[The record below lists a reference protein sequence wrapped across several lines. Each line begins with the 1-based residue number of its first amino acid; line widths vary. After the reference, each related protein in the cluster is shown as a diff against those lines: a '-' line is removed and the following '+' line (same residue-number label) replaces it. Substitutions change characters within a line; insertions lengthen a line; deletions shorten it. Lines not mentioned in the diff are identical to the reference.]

1 VNRSPVSD
9 VLLNEEAPD
18 AAIDNS
24 PQEEYHA
31 SVQHSKREGA
41 HEMFGIGHGPEIIIL
56 LVIVLLVFG
65 PGKLP
70 EIGSAFG
77 RGIREFKDAT
87 NGLHDSSPNQQTL
100 QQPQQSRAIQ
110 QPPVVEQQWTAQA
123 SETREPVS
131 ADHSRD

>member
-1 VNRSPVSD
+1 MR
-9 VLLNEEAPD
+9 
-18 AAIDNS
+18 IDNRL
-24 PQEEYHA
+24 QEEYHA

-41 HEMFGIGHGPEIIIL
+41 QQMFGIGHGPEIIVL
-56 LVIVLLVFG
+56 LIVVLLVFG

-87 NGLHDSSPNQQTL
+87 NGLHDPSPVQPTL

-110 QPPVVEQQWTAQA
+110 PPVVEQQWTAQSA
-123 SETREPVS
+123 ETRQPVG

>member
-1 VNRSPVSD
+1 MRQ
-9 VLLNEEAPD
+9 LLTSR
-18 AAIDNS
+18 IDNS
-24 PQEEYHA
+24 LQEEYHA

-41 HEMFGIGHGPEIIIL
+41 HQMFGIGHGPEIIVL
-56 LVIVLLVFG
+56 LIVVLLVFG

-87 NGLHDSSPNQQTL
+87 NGLQDSSPVQPTL

-110 QPPVVEQQWTAQA
+110 PPVAEQQWTAQSA
-123 SETREPVS
+123 ETRHPVA